1 MSNRTPRAMGI
12 VVIFLLFAA
21 ALRAQTDQSPHTV
34 QMIPVDKDVKLEVLD
49 WGGIGRPLVLLTG
62 LGDNTHVF
70 DIFAPR
76 LTANYHVYGITRR
89 GFGNSSKPTPD
100 AANYTASRLGD
111 DVLAVIDALHL
122 ARPIVAGHSIAGEE
136 LSYIGSQHADKV
148 AGLIYLDAGYP
159 YAIYDTVNGNFLIDA
174 IDLREQLNRILPG
187 SAPPEDMKKALE
199 GLIASL
205 KLVEKE
211 ASEQRASM
219 EDIPAPPGLRPP
231 APPVGVAIMNGQ
243 QRFTRINAP
252 ALFIYVAPHDL
263 GQAMKDN
270 PKARAAMEAN
280 DKRSVERQITA
291 VEHEVL
297 SAHVV
302 RLPNANHYVF
312 RSNEADVLREMNDFI
327 AALPAAN

>member
-1 MSNRTPRAMGI
+1 
-12 VVIFLLFAA
+12 
-21 ALRAQTDQSPHTV
+21 
-34 QMIPVDKDVKLEVLD
+34 
-49 WGGIGRPLVLLTG
+49 
-62 LGDNTHVF
+62 
-70 DIFAPR
+70 
-76 LTANYHVYGITRR
+76 
-89 GFGNSSKPTPD
+89 
-100 AANYTASRLGD
+100 
-111 DVLAVIDALHL
+111 
-122 ARPIVAGHSIAGEE
+122 
-136 LSYIGSQHADKV
+136 
-148 AGLIYLDAGYP
+148 
-159 YAIYDTVNGNFLIDA
+159 
-174 IDLREQLNRILPG
+174 
-187 SAPPEDMKKALE
+187 
-199 GLIASL
+199 
-205 KLVEKE
+205 
-211 ASEQRASM
+211 
-219 EDIPAPPGLRPP
+219 
-231 APPVGVAIMNGQ
+231 MNGQ